1 MGYTNRIHVDK
12 VITEELLDE
21 YVESLD
27 EDCRCPCY
35 IEAHGDASRRASV
48 GDVINN
54 SGSYG
59 ASGSLMRPFCH
70 GLGKFLME
78 RGYSCTVNIETLG
91 YYDDK
96 TRYDAETQ
104 TIAKIEEE
112 SHIGNNGRMW

>member
-1 MGYTNRIHVDK
+1 MGYTNKIRVDK
-12 VITEELLDE
+12 EVTRELIEE
-21 YVESLD
+21 YVDSLPED
-27 EDCRCPCY
+27 ETCPWY
-35 IEAHGDASRRASV
+35 IEGDFPSAKV

-91 YYDDK
+91 YYEDE

-104 TIAKIEEE
+104 TITKIEE